1 MKKKNLSLNIAVF
14 GLHLCAKDE
23 KMYEMMDKVPGLI
36 RACIMMVEDH
46 LKETGLLDESLKKV
60 AEIGHSVDYSNCK
73 SKKDTMVA
81 FTKALCDAMQKNL
94 KEGD

>member
-14 GLHLCAKDE
+14 GLHLCSKDE
-23 KMYEMMDKVPGLI
+23 KMYEIMDKAPGLI

-46 LKETGLLDESLKKV
+46 LKETGLLDESLKAV
-60 AEIGHSVDYSNCK
+60 AEIGQSVDYSNCK
-73 SKKDTMVA
+73 DKRETMVA
-81 FTKALCDAMQKNL
+81 FTKALCDAMEKEH